1 MSTTI
6 LVATHGDDEP
16 TRDALTLGVQ
26 LARLLE
32 GDLLLAGVWA
42 SPLGQGDGL
51 YEGLIK
57 DPLQREL
64 RDLRSAVPDDVSTR
78 TTIQGSTSVVRGLH
92 KVAAE
97 HHADVLVLG
106 PSRLHKGARA
116 FRGDVALGIAHD
128 APCAVAVAPAGLRER
143 DPGPGPKDV
152 VLAWDDSEASH
163 AALETAVALA
173 KGTGGTLRIVFVVEP
188 PYRYGGPVLL
198 GAGEQAAW
206 ESSLQ
211 DLGEEV
217 LAAGTAAVAG
227 RVPVTGATHEG
238 AAATL
243 LATAAADASFLV
255 AGSRGY
261 GPVKRLVLGTTTGQ
275 LLEEATVPVVLV
287 PRAE

>member
-6 LVATHGDDEP
+6 MVATHGDDEP

-32 GDLLLAGVWA
+32 GDLVLAGVWA

-51 YEGLIK
+51 YEGLVK
-57 DPLQREL
+57 EPLQLELREL
-64 RDLRSAVPDDVSTR
+64 RATVPDDVSTR
-78 TTIQGSTSVVRGLH
+78 TKIQGSTSVVRGLH

-97 HHADVLVLG
+97 QHADVLVLG

-128 APCAVAVAPAGLRER
+128 APCAVAVAPEGLRDR
-143 DPGPGPKDV
+143 APGAKDV
-152 VLAWDDSEASH
+152 VLAWDDSDAAR

-173 KGTGGTLRIVFVVEP
+173 QGTGGTLRIVFVVEP

-198 GAGEQAAW
+198 GAGDQAAW
-206 ESSLQ
+206 EASLH

-217 LAAGTAAVAG
+217 IAAGTKAVAG
-227 RVPVTGATHEG
+227 RVPVTGASHEG
-238 AAATL
+238 AAAPL
-243 LATAAADASFLV
+243 LAAAAADAAFLV

-261 GPVKRLVLGTTTGQ
+261 GAVRRLVLGTTTGQ
-275 LLEEATVPVVLV
+275 LLEETTVPVVLV
-287 PRAE
+287 PRPE